1 MPDMQE
7 YGIFPFRSTD
17 AYFTRKAFEECGV
30 ITNGQ
35 NPWDPTIKD
44 SRFYQRIKRHGSVG
58 LGDSYMEN
66 WWECEDIAGMI
77 KRLLAGDIRKHF
89 EGFRIWCMYY
99 LPQLINWSRWRPY
112 EVANRH
118 YSLGIKLYELMLDKR
133 LVYSC
138 GYWENATT
146 LNEAQEAKLDLIC
159 RKLDLRNGQILL
171 DIGCGWGSLMAY
183 AAERYDAICVGLT
196 VSKPQASYINTIAKR
211 NNLRMIAHVG
221 DWSHFSGGRY
231 DAVASIGMFE
241 HVGWR
246 NYRKFFRI
254 VSGILK
260 PNGRFLLHTMGSAKT
275 FHTGDPWVR
284 KRIFPNSSLGSR
296 CQIERANGNTFYMKD
311 WHTFDQDY
319 YPKTL
324 RTWFNQF
331 SANWDEIKKDGG
343 YDDAFYRM
351 WEFYLLSFAGA
362 FEAEKIL
369 LWQILFS
376 REQGHIEEVR

>member
-118 YSLGIKLYELMLDKR
+118 YSL
-133 LVYSC
+133 
-138 GYWENATT
+138 
-146 LNEAQEAKLDLIC
+146 
-159 RKLDLRNGQILL
+159 
-171 DIGCGWGSLMAY
+171 
-183 AAERYDAICVGLT
+183 
-196 VSKPQASYINTIAKR
+196 
-211 NNLRMIAHVG
+211 
-221 DWSHFSGGRY
+221 
-231 DAVASIGMFE
+231 
-241 HVGWR
+241 
-246 NYRKFFRI
+246 
-254 VSGILK
+254 
-260 PNGRFLLHTMGSAKT
+260 
-275 FHTGDPWVR
+275 
-284 KRIFPNSSLGSR
+284 
-296 CQIERANGNTFYMKD
+296 
-311 WHTFDQDY
+311 
-319 YPKTL
+319 
-324 RTWFNQF
+324 
-331 SANWDEIKKDGG
+331 
-343 YDDAFYRM
+343 
-351 WEFYLLSFAGA
+351 
-362 FEAEKIL
+362 
-369 LWQILFS
+369 
-376 REQGHIEEVR
+376 